1 MLFRSPTMRALLAR
15 SSVKKV
21 GFGQVWC
28 KAANLLLACFASAVS
43 AMRASGERHVR
54 AKAAGRLKSNER
66 QPIRYSSI
74 ADPPMRIRYIEF
86 AGSWTFGMDAS
97 GFDRRREVSVGMR
110 SSRASAKTASKKV
123 EIGRAKVK
131 NCQLAF
137 CLFLAERVRGST
149 VPALPAAE
157 HQGEQHAGSQT

>member
-1 MLFRSPTMRALLAR
+1 LFRQCGLRANDTFGPKLPAA
-15 SSVKKV
+15 SS
-21 GFGQVWC
+21 
-28 KAANLLLACFASAVS
+28 
-43 AMRASGERHVR
+43 RTSGE
-54 AKAAGRLKSNER
+54 
-66 QPIRYSSI
+66 PIRYSSL

-86 AGSWTFGMDAS
+86 AGGWTFGMDAS

-137 CLFLAERVRGST
+137 CLFLAERVRGSAGSGIT
-149 VPALPAAE
+149 CRRAP
-157 HQGEQHAGSQT
+157 GEQHAGSQT

>member
-1 MLFRSPTMRALLAR
+1 MRLR
-15 SSVKKV
+15 
-21 GFGQVWC
+21 
-28 KAANLLLACFASAVS
+28 
-43 AMRASGERHVR
+43 GERQVR

-137 CLFLAERVRGST
+137 CLFLAERARGN
-149 VPALPAAE
+149 AAS
-157 HQGEQHAGSQT
+157 GITCRRAPGGQHAGSQTGTSCCSE